1 MSLLGVKEI
10 KRKNRAKKISLLL
23 FTMLTIL
30 IITAISTLS
39 FFKIILNHT
48 EYKNYQQIGVYNY
61 HEKSQSNI
69 FSDKN
74 NELNVNGTNIVNSDG
89 EKVILKG
96 FSTSNGDVKNFDFTY
111 YYNDESIQNL
121 KKEGVNVLRLLYL
134 PRHYIENKE
143 SINKVYQVIES
154 CIKNDMYVI
163 IDWHAIKEGDPNVY
177 FDYAKEFFSE
187 LSLKYGKSPNILYE
201 ICNEPNDTYAGYE
214 VNWQMICNY
223 ANEIIPIIRK
233 NSNSII
239 IVGTPQSSTRI
250 EDIDGKLLDYDN
262 IIYALHLYSAAN
274 FSAIDKLKFAMKKDI
289 PVFITEWGSGDIY
302 NTKKLDSKI
311 GNEFLYAMDYYG
323 ISWVYFELGDDEN
336 ITEQTTVK
344 KGMWDNTF
352 NDNNLT
358 EPGKYIFGY
367 FRGVNV
373 QKENAISKYIK
384 DFAFWN
390 DEYRG
395 KIKTIK
401 FINNATFKINETNE
415 TNETNTL
422 NETNKTDKTN
432 ELQEEKKYEKIWDV
446 SYVNGTK
453 KVFAGIIKRNDGYYD
468 LDIYSKNQIILP
480 SNSEGIFSEF
490 KNLEEID
497 LSGVEARY
505 VKSFY
510 SLFYNDEKLKKV
522 IFGKLDTSHVLYMN
536 YMFYGCKSL
545 IDVDLTNLSTDSAI
559 NMEAMFSKCEN
570 INNIDVS
577 HFNTKNVK
585 NFIDMFYDCKSVKNI
600 NVSNFDTK
608 SAKYLC
614 GMFQNCSELESI
626 DISNFKLDNCEDI
639 SYMFGWSGKLS
650 IINLND
656 VNLKNIKTNVKFLK
670 SNADNLKLYVKGT
683 ENIEWLKKYIS
694 ENSIKAVVIDYDSYQ
709 KQQIEAL
716 KNSLSTVLNKNN
728 ELKNKYAEIYSNNNI
743 DSSYK
748 ELNDLLNKLLQ
759 KPEEC
764 NLDETSNLYNKQL
777 EITKNLINEYY
788 SKNINIDEKLFK
800 EILAELINI
809 LDNYEGLYEY
819 FIILDNISEIEVEKD
834 LNNTINYYN
843 NNRDLDLG
851 AEADLINNIKDVY
864 ENSILTNN
872 ASKNYFNKQN
882 IIKVSEL
889 INIML
894 DKKVKDAAE
903 KEYKLINFTSDADIS
918 KPINKD
924 ITITINLPNEK
935 SKITNNNGSNVLTFT
950 ENGEYI
956 FNINIRGY
964 DYTYKVAVSNI
975 DKTIPKLNIENN
987 GTSIKTT
994 VIDDDL
1000 KEIKIE
1006 KDGKKVVYNQGE
1018 EITKPGIYEIVAI
1031 DKAGNQVSSKEIVY
1045 GTYKNSDSQEIKY
1058 VPIDK
1063 TETKAKDLVNA
1074 SDFIIK
1080 SEKNGTIYSN
1090 NKYKANN
1097 VNVAT
1102 GDKIVKDGQEYLLV
1116 VMGDITKDGQAGVF
1130 DYLSNNFKENNKK
1143 INLNNIKVIYAGN
1156 LKKEK
1161 CPFIYELNEKKLK
1174 YSFNLYGLGIDKEL
1188 LKKNKKINYRGSF
1201 DPENIEFIY
1210 GDIGL
1215 VWDGHI
1221 DESDEDESFK
1231 NYTRYNNPHKL
1242 SCYIARGLPVIVW
1255 RKSAISE
1262 FVIKNNIGYTI
1273 SNLYDINNLDFSDI
1287 EEKRKNAMVLS
1298 RKLRSGYY
1306 TKKIIDEIVEKH

>member
-154 CIKNDMYVI
+154 CIKNDLYVI
-163 IDWHAIKEGDPNVY
+163 VDWHTIKEGDPNVY
-177 FDYAKEFFSE
+177 LDYAKGFFSE
-187 LSLKYGKSPNILYE
+187 LSLKYGKSPNVLYE

-214 VNWQMICNY
+214 VNWQIICNY

-262 IIYALHLYSAAN
+262 IIYALHLYTAGN
-274 FSAIDKLKFAMKKDI
+274 FSSIDKLKFAIEKNI
-289 PVFITEWGSGDIY
+289 PIFITEWGSGDIY
-302 NTKKLDSKI
+302 NTKKLDTKI

-384 DFAFWN
+384 DFAFWS
-390 DEYRG
+390 DEYRD

-401 FINNATFKINETNE
+401 FINNETQKSKDYKI
-415 TNETNTL
+415 
-422 NETNKTDKTN
+422 
-432 ELQEEKKYEKIWDV
+432 IWDV

-453 KVFAGIIKRNDGYYD
+453 KVYAGIIERNDGYYD
-468 LDIYSKNQIILP
+468 LDVYSKNQIILS

-505 VKSFY
+505 VRSFY
-510 SLFYNDEKLKKV
+510 SLFYNDENLKKV

-545 IDVDLTNLSTDSAI
+545 IDIDLTNLSTDSAI

-577 HFNTKNVK
+577 HFNTENVK

-608 SAKYLC
+608 SAKSLY

-639 SYMFGWSGKLS
+639 SYMFGWNGKLS

-656 VNLKNIKTNVKFLK
+656 VNLKNIKTNVKFIT

-683 ENIEWLKKYIS
+683 ENIEWLKKYVS
-694 ENSIKAVVIDYDSYQ
+694 ENSIKAEVIDYDSYQ
-709 KQQIEAL
+709 KQQIETL
-716 KNSLSTVLNKNN
+716 NNSLSLILNKNN
-728 ELKNKYAEIYSNNNI
+728 ELKNKYAEISSNNNI
-743 DSSYK
+743 DSCYK

-764 NLDETSNLYNKQL
+764 NLDETNNLYNKQL

-800 EILAELINI
+800 EISTELINI

-819 FIILDNISEIEVEKD
+819 FIILDNISAIEVEKN

-843 NNRDLDLG
+843 NNRDFDLG
-851 AEADLINNIKDVY
+851 AEADLINNIKNVY
-864 ENSILTNN
+864 ENNILTSNIG
-872 ASKNYFNKQN
+872 KNYFNKQN

-889 INIML
+889 VNMML
-894 DKKVKDAAE
+894 DEKVKNVAE
-903 KEYKLINFTSDADIS
+903 KEYKLINYTADANLS

-924 ITITINLPNEK
+924 IIITINLPNEK
-935 SKITNNNGSNVLTFT
+935 SKITNNNGSNILTFT

-964 DYTYKVAVSNI
+964 DYTYKVVVSNI
-975 DKTIPKLNIENN
+975 DKTVPKLNIENN
-987 GTSIKTT
+987 GTSIKTRVT
-994 VIDDDL
+994 DDDL

-1031 DKAGNQVSSKEIVY
+1031 DQAGNQALSKEIVY
-1045 GTYKNSDSQEIKY
+1045 GTYKNGDSQEIKY
-1058 VPIDK
+1058 VPINK
-1063 TETKAKDLVNA
+1063 TETKARDIVDN
-1074 SDFIIK
+1074 SNFIIK
-1080 SEKNGTIYSN
+1080 SDKNGTIDSN
-1090 NKYKANN
+1090 NKDKANDLN
-1097 VNVAT
+1097 VVT
-1102 GDKIVKDGQEYLLV
+1102 GDKIVKNGQEYLLV
-1116 VMGDITKDGQAGVF
+1116 VIGDITKDGQAGVL
-1130 DYLSNNFKENNKK
+1130 DLINLRKQLVSLEDLKDEQAIAADLDGNGRINVLDLIMERKK
-1143 INLNNIKVIYAGN
+1143 IVG
-1156 LKKEK
+1156 
-1161 CPFIYELNEKKLK
+1161 
-1174 YSFNLYGLGIDKEL
+1174 
-1188 LKKNKKINYRGSF
+1188 
-1201 DPENIEFIY
+1201 
-1210 GDIGL
+1210 
-1215 VWDGHI
+1215 
-1221 DESDEDESFK
+1221 
-1231 NYTRYNNPHKL
+1231 
-1242 SCYIARGLPVIVW
+1242 
-1255 RKSAISE
+1255 
-1262 FVIKNNIGYTI
+1262 
-1273 SNLYDINNLDFSDI
+1273 
-1287 EEKRKNAMVLS
+1287 EE
-1298 RKLRSGYY
+1298 
-1306 TKKIIDEIVEKH
+1306 